1 MRIQQLL
8 IHLVI
13 IIKREKVSEDSWVIN
28 EEAEEIAMQCIEDI
42 NHKLAY
48 GLSKDTAKLF
58 SFSLVIT
65 LINMIW
71 V

>member
-1 MRIQQLL
+1 M
-8 IHLVI
+8 
-13 IIKREKVSEDSWVIN
+13 IN